1 PLTPRKKEAEIVASF
16 HAGFDKGDT
25 DAARKI
31 IDQNGE
37 VMIKHAF
44 FGCCQ
49 DFLKYSIAGDQD
61 KESSSLAELK
71 LISDQIA
78 ATSSDESVKDI
89 AAYLTALPPDER
101 KRELELINDYF
112 TAYGLRN
119 HSKFSEALPIFERIS
134 PEFERRGNGI
144 FQVFSLLDAA
154 TCYSGNRDMLTSI
167 RLINESL

>member
-1 PLTPRKKEAEIVASF
+1 
-16 HAGFDKGDT
+16 
-25 DAARKI
+25 
-31 IDQNGE
+31 
-37 VMIKHAF
+37 
-44 FGCCQ
+44 
-49 DFLKYSIAGDQD
+49 
-61 KESSSLAELK
+61 
-71 LISDQIA
+71 
-78 ATSSDESVKDI
+78 
-89 AAYLTALPPDER
+89 DER

-167 RLINESL
+167 RLINESLSIERNHRWPYHVTLELLQLVNDNASLGQDSQAIKYGEEALKSSAHFRLLQ